1 MKIKITKS
9 HGTNNTFIIIYD
21 NDHHHIIKPQIKKI
35 CHKFETDGLLLVSD
49 YQGYDY
55 KMDYF
60 NNDGSWETMC
70 ANGARCVALF
80 MWEKRKCKKIINF
93 LAGDGPHKIKILNSQ
108 LISLSMK
115 TPLFKTDEIVPNGYK
130 GKFIDSGAKHFVT
143 IVNNMQQEHVKF
155 EGKKI
160 RYNKIFSP
168 DGTNINFM
176 KLLNEHHIKVWTYE
190 KGIEDMVM
198 SCGSGSVAAA
208 FYGHQTQQ
216 LSSPLK
222 ITVPGGELSLTFNEK
237 WDNVWL
243 TGPAVIT
250 NEYEIEINHLI

>member
-1 MKIKITKS
+1 MKIKITKA
-9 HGTNNTFIIIYD
+9 HGTQNTFIIIYD
-21 NDHHHIIKPQIKKI
+21 NHHHSLIKSQIKKI
-35 CHKFETDGLLLVSD
+35 CHQFDTDGLLLVSD
-49 YQGYDY
+49 DQNYDY

-80 MWEKRKCKKIINF
+80 MWEKRKCTKNIKFI
-93 LAGDGPHKIKILNSQ
+93 AGDGYHKIKILNSK

-115 TPLFKTDEIVPNGYK
+115 KPLFKTDEICPHGYK
-130 GKFIDSGAKHFVT
+130 GQFIDSGAKHFVT
-143 IVNNMQQEHVKF
+143 MVNDIKNEHIKS
-155 EGKKI
+155 EGQKI

-168 DGTNINFM
+168 DGVNINFM
-176 KLLNEHHIKVWTYE
+176 QLINEHHIKVWTYE

-208 FYGHQTQQ
+208 FYGYKKQK
-216 LSSPLK
+216 LSSPIK
-222 ITVPGGELSLTFNEK
+222 ITVPGGELSLTFTKK

-243 TGPAVIT
+243 TGPAVIID
-250 NEYEIEINHLI
+250 EYSIEIK